1 MCSVQHF
8 RGHCGEEGMVWLCR
22 SQYRGRE
29 AEQRGQWQE
38 EATARHSAQTLL
50 SEMGT

>member
-1 MCSVQHF
+1 MA
-8 RGHCGEEGMVWLCR
+8 WLGR

-29 AEQRGQWQE
+29 AEQRGRSQE
-38 EATARHSAQTLL
+38 EVTMPQTLL